1 MPVRAPLLSD
11 RMSDTLELLW
21 GRSRFVSYF
30 YQAVDFIESRGVST
44 IALDSAGDGSVL
56 YYNGDFAGRSNVED
70 LIGLLVHELLHLVHN
85 HRHRAR
91 TGADPILQN
100 LAQDMVI
107 NSYIRS
113 RERNFFSRTGG
124 DSPPRLLLPD
134 GLPLVPAR
142 FSGETCIADP
152 SWEDV
157 YRWLA
162 DRPDEKLADIPVRA
176 VESDDVSGDRSV
188 TGERY
193 HPDTAADRDTDRQ
206 DLATSDSDNPK
217 GGIIFKDDRGNILP
231 TGMHC
236 YRDEE
241 QKRRVD
247 SLMERVFGLARQDAV
262 CRRERAFGEIEV
274 LVRSLRDVDIS
285 SWRSLVKSYID
296 YASHTSE
303 WKYSYSR
310 FNRRYFAGGIYAP
323 GRAFVQKRTITVVV
337 DVSGSMV
344 VKPADL
350 GEAFGVIEELLGKYT
365 VNLVCVD
372 EGVYVPRKEG
382 DRLVPSND
390 RTKPYRYR
398 RGDWKYLKSQNSG
411 TTFFAPLF
419 NEFMTN
425 AHREMLVVIT
435 DGHIYDL
442 SELKKYSPTLW
453 VISSG
458 RGEPFVAPFGKSVAI
473 RL

>member
-1 MPVRAPLLSD
+1 MMPASAPVLSD

-21 GRSRFVSYF
+21 SRSRFVSYF
-30 YQAVDFIESRGVST
+30 YQAVDFVESGAVPT
-44 IALDSAGDGSVL
+44 IALDQAGGGTAL
-56 YYNGDFAGRSNVED
+56 YYNREFVDRTNVED

-91 TGADPILQN
+91 PGADPALQN

-107 NSYIRS
+107 NSFIRS
-113 RERNFFSRTGG
+113 HERNFFSRGGG
-124 DSPPRLLLPD
+124 DSPPPLLLPE
-134 GLPLVPAR
+134 GLPVVPAR
-142 FSGETCIADP
+142 FTAETGIADP

-162 DRPDEKLADIPVRA
+162 DRSAEKLADIPVRA
-176 VESDDVSGDRSV
+176 VETGDEFGERSV
-188 TGERY
+188 SGERY
-193 HPDTAADRDTDRQ
+193 HPDNPSEQDTQRQ
-206 DLATSDSDNPK
+206 DLANSDTLDSRE
-217 GGIIFKDDRGNILP
+217 GIIFRDDRGNVLP

-236 YRDEE
+236 YRDEGR
-241 QKRRVD
+241 KRRID
-247 SLMERVFGLARQDAV
+247 SLMERVFSLARQDTV
-262 CRRERAFGEIEV
+262 CRRERAFGEIE
-274 LVRSLRDVDIS
+274 LIVRSLRDVDIS
-285 SWRSLVKSYID
+285 AWRSLVKSYID

-323 GRAFVQKRTITVVV
+323 GRVFVQKQTITVVV

-350 GEAFGVIEELLGKYT
+350 EAAFGVIEELLGKYT

-382 DRLVPSND
+382 DRFIPSED
-390 RTKPYRYR
+390 RGKPYRYH
-398 RGDWKYLKSQNSG
+398 RGDWKYLRTESSG
-411 TTFFAPLF
+411 TTFFVPLF
-419 NEFMTN
+419 NEFMKG
-425 AHREMLVVIT
+425 HSEMLLVIS
-435 DGHIYDL
+435 DGYIYDL
-442 SELKKYSPTLW
+442 HELEKYSPTLW

-458 RGEPFVAPFGKSVAI
+458 RGEPFAPPFGKSVTI

>member
-1 MPVRAPLLSD
+1 MPPGASVLSD
-11 RMSDTLELLW
+11 RMSDTLEILW

-30 YQAVDFIESRGVST
+30 YQAVDFIESRAVPT
-44 IALDSAGDGSVL
+44 IALDQADMGTVL
-56 YYNGDFAGRSNVED
+56 YYNRDFVERSNVED
-70 LIGLLVHELLHLVHN
+70 LIGLLVHEFLHLVHN

-91 TGADPILQN
+91 PGADAGLQN

-107 NSYIRS
+107 NGYIRS
-113 RERNFFSRTGG
+113 RERSFFSRTGG
-124 DSPPRLLLPD
+124 DSPPRLMIPE
-134 GLPLVPAR
+134 GLPVIPAR
-142 FSGETCIADP
+142 FTAETGITDP

-162 DRPDEKLADIPVRA
+162 DRPEEKLADINVRA
-176 VESDDVSGDRSV
+176 VETGDDFGERSV

-193 HPDTAADRDTDRQ
+193 HPGNAAEKDTDRR
-206 DLATSDSDNPK
+206 DIANVDHDDSRE
-217 GGIIFKDDRGNILP
+217 GIVFRDDDGNALP
-231 TGMHC
+231 TGIHR

-241 QKRRVD
+241 RKRSMD
-247 SLMERVFGLARQDAV
+247 ALMERVFSLARQDAV
-262 CRRERAFGEIEV
+262 CGRERAFGEIEV

-285 SWRSLVKSYID
+285 AWRSLVKSYID

-323 GRAFVQKRTITVVV
+323 GRVFVQKQTITVVV

-350 GEAFGVIEELLGKYT
+350 EAAFGVIEELLGKYT

-372 EGVYVPRKEG
+372 EGVYVPRKDG
-382 DRLVPSND
+382 DRFVPSDD
-390 RTKPYRYR
+390 RAAPYRYR
-398 RGDWKYLKSQNSG
+398 RGDWKYLKTQSSG
-411 TTFFAPLF
+411 TTFFASLF
-419 NEFMTN
+419 NEFMTG
-425 AHREMLVVIT
+425 HREMLVVIT
-435 DGHIYDL
+435 DGYIYDL
-442 SELKKYSPTLW
+442 HELKKYAPTLW

-458 RGEPFVAPFGKSVAI
+458 RGEPFVPPFGKSVTI

>member
-1 MPVRAPLLSD
+1 MPVEAPALSN

-30 YQAVDFIESRGVST
+30 YQAVDFVESRSVPT
-44 IALDSAGDGSVL
+44 IALDHAGEGAVL
-56 YYNGDFAGRSNVED
+56 YYNRDFVERSNVED
-70 LIGLLVHELLHLVHN
+70 LVGLLVHEILHIVHN

-91 TGADPILQN
+91 PGADPTLQN

-107 NSYIRS
+107 NSYMRS
-113 RERNFFSRTGG
+113 RERSFFSRTGG
-124 DSPPRLLLPD
+124 DSPPRLLIPD
-134 GLPLVPAR
+134 VLPLVPER
-142 FSGETCIADP
+142 FTADAGIADP

-157 YRWLA
+157 YRWLVE
-162 DRPDEKLADIPVRA
+162 RPDERPADIPVRA
-176 VESDDVSGDRSV
+176 VETEDDFGERTV
-188 TGERY
+188 TGEDY
-193 HPDTAADRDTDRQ
+193 HPQNAADRDTDRR
-206 DLATSDSDNPK
+206 DVANVEHDDS
-217 GGIIFKDDRGNILP
+217 GEGIVFRDDEGNVLP
-231 TGMHC
+231 TGMHL

-241 QKRRVD
+241 RKRSMD
-247 SLMERVFGLARQDAV
+247 SLMERVFSLARQDAV

-274 LVRSLRDVDIS
+274 LVRSKRDVDITA
-285 SWRSLVKSYID
+285 WRSQLKSYID

-323 GRAFVQKRTITVVV
+323 GRVFVQKQTITVVV

-344 VKPADL
+344 VRPADL
-350 GEAFGVIEELLGKYT
+350 EAAFGVIEELLGRYT

-372 EGVYVPRKEG
+372 EGVYIPRREG
-382 DRLVPSND
+382 DRFVPSGEAD
-390 RTKPYRYR
+390 RPYRYR
-398 RGDWKYLKSQNSG
+398 AGDWKYLRTEKSG

-419 NEFMTN
+419 NEFMKG
-425 AHREMLVVIT
+425 HREMLVVIT
-435 DGHIYDL
+435 DGYIYDL
-442 SELKKYSPTLW
+442 HELKKYSPTLW

-458 RGEPFVAPFGKSVAI
+458 RGEPFVPPFGKAVTV